1 MFQISGFSFWEISMN
16 PAIASET
23 NLLRAS
29 ARRITYALFVSQS
42 LFSAA
47 FIAAFT
53 LSPII
58 VAELSGSEQAA
69 GLPSTLTL
77 LSRAA
82 VAYPLGWCLDRWG
95 RRLGLSLSYAL
106 GVLGGLIS
114 FLAVVNGSFWGF
126 LAGATL
132 MGMTRAGGEQ
142 SRFIAAEV
150 QPPAQQAR
158 AIGLVVF
165 AGTIGSIGGPLLVGP
180 ATEWAAAWQMP
191 ANAGPF
197 LATTLLLLLGLLIT
211 IAFLRPDPLKL
222 GQQMAA
228 AFPLPHLAEQTNR
241 AARPLSQIFS
251 SPSVR
256 LAVLAMAI
264 GQFVMS
270 LLMVI
275 TPLHMNHHNHTQ
287 QAISWV
293 IMAHTL
299 GMFGL
304 SGITGRL
311 VERFG
316 QLSVIGSGTVILLIS
331 SLAAP
336 FSPDLIP
343 LAVALFLLGLGW
355 NFTFIAG
362 SSLLSSQ
369 LNTQER
375 GRVQGTSD
383 MIVSLTGGAAS
394 LGSGFLFAAGGMG
407 LIGSIGLGLSLALL
421 VWTIWQRLG
430 ARRANAPI

>member
-1 MFQISGFSFWEISMN
+1 MT
-16 PAIASET
+16 PAIASES

-29 ARRITYALFVSQS
+29 ARRITHALFVSQS

-77 LSRAA
+77 ISRAA

-95 RRLGLSLSYAL
+95 RRWGLSLSYVL
-106 GVLGGLIS
+106 GVVGGLVS
-114 FLAVVNGSFWGF
+114 VLAVVNGSLGWF
-126 LAGATL
+126 LAGAAL

-150 QPPAQQAR
+150 HPPAQQAR

-180 ATEWAAAWQMP
+180 ATKWAAAWHMP

-211 IAFLRPDPLKL
+211 IAFLRPDPFKL
-222 GQQMAA
+222 GQQVTA
-228 AFPLPHLAEQTNR
+228 AFSLPHLAEQPAR
-241 AARPLSQIFS
+241 AARPLSEIFS
-251 SPSVR
+251 SRTVR
-256 LAVLAMAI
+256 LAIVAMAI
-264 GQFVMS
+264 GQLVMS

-275 TPLHMNHHNHTQ
+275 TPLHMSHHNHTQ

-304 SGITGRL
+304 SGVTGRL

-316 QLSVIGSGTVILLIS
+316 QLPVIGGGTFILLVS
-331 SLAAP
+331 SLVAP
-336 FSPDLIP
+336 FSPNLVP

-369 LNTQER
+369 LSTQER
-375 GRVQGTSD
+375 GRAQGTSD
-383 MIVSLTGGAAS
+383 MIVSLIGGAGS
-394 LGSGFLFAAGGMG
+394 LGSGFLFAEGGIG
-407 LIGSIGLGLSLALL
+407 LISSIGLGLSLALL
-421 VWTIWQRLG
+421 ALTIWQRLG
-430 ARRANAPI
+430 LQRANAPA

>member
-1 MFQISGFSFWEISMN
+1 MN
-16 PAIASET
+16 PAIASEV
-23 NLLRAS
+23 NQLRAS
-29 ARRITYALFVSQS
+29 AQRITHALFVSQS

-58 VAELSGSEQAA
+58 VADLSGSEQAA

-95 RRLGLSLSYAL
+95 RRLGLSLSYVL

-126 LAGATL
+126 LAGAAL

-142 SRFIAAEV
+142 SRYIAAEV
-150 QPPAQQAR
+150 HPPAQQAR

-165 AGTIGSIGGPLLVGP
+165 AGTIGSIVGPLLVGP

-197 LATTLLLLLGLLIT
+197 LATALLLLLGLLIT
-211 IAFLRPDPLKL
+211 IFFLRPDPAKL
-222 GQQMAA
+222 GQQVAA
-228 AFPLPHLAEQTNR
+228 ALALPQLADQPTR
-241 AARPLSQIFS
+241 AARPLSQIFGS
-251 SPSVR
+251 RPVR
-256 LAVLAMAI
+256 LAVAAMAI
-264 GQFVMS
+264 GQIVMS

-275 TPLHMNHHNHTQ
+275 TPLHMSHHHHSQ

-304 SGITGRL
+304 SGVTGRL

-316 QLSVIGSGTVILLIS
+316 QLAIIGGGTAILLVA

-336 FSPDLIP
+336 FSPELIP

-394 LGSGFLFAAGGMG
+394 LGSGFIFAEGGIG

-421 VWTIWQRLG
+421 VLTIWQRLG
-430 ARRANAPI
+430 PRRAEVLS